1 MKISTCIRP
10 QICGN
15 FHLHKYRTNDLD
27 LKGTLRVV
35 SLDLPFFF
43 YKPNVFF
50 VDRWVTESMN
60 PAVTDRCHSF
70 LKQLNEKLQR
80 KISAEQ
86 QQNTA

>member
-1 MKISTCIRP
+1 MKISTCIKP
-10 QICGN
+10 EICRN
-15 FHLHKYRTNDLD
+15 FHLHKYRTNNLD

-35 SLDLPFFF
+35 SLDLPFFNT
-43 YKPNVFF
+43 PNVFF
-50 VDRWVTESMN
+50 KVGWVTESMN

-86 QQNTA
+86 QQNTV